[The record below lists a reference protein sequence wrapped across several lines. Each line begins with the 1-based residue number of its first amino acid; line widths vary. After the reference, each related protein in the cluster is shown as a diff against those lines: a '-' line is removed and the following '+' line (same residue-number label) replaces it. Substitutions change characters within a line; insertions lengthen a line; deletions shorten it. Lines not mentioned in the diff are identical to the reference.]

1 MQHCSYL
8 HIIAQPNKSYLM
20 DFIFPIISTHAVF
33 KDNDKLK
40 RKLEESSSRSQ
51 GKALRDLCDRNDL
64 LVAENRQLRERYAA
78 LASKVNGAEPPSSA
92 AAGTSGR
99 NGGMGDRV
107 SSGAT
112 RSTAG
117 SSTAT
122 PESPGAGNSSPVP
135 PATASAQQQQPP
147 PPPVANIPRVA
158 SRRRNSM
165 LAGTGGGGFGGEE
178 SQPLSQPQPP
188 LASAPRMPSSRRRNS
203 MLGSGVREIPT
214 SMLQAPPPEFGSD
227 QNNRKDFG
235 GLVGG
240 PPGTITTQ
248 GRGEEEDPILG
259 KTFSLNVASPS
270 SVGGGGA
277 CGGIKSKAE
286 MAKKK
291 IGLRRASMF
300 T

>member
-1 MQHCSYL
+1 MY
-8 HIIAQPNKSYLM
+8 
-20 DFIFPIISTHAVF
+20 AVF

-40 RKLEESSSRSQ
+40 RKLEERSSRSQ
-51 GKALRDLCDRNDL
+51 GKALRDLCDRNDRL
-64 LVAENRQLRERYAA
+64 EAENHQLRERYAA
-78 LASKVNGAEPPSSA
+78 LASKMNGSASGGGAGVEP
-92 AAGTSGR
+92 GTTSGR
-99 NGGMGDRV
+99 NGGLGDRV

-112 RSTAG
+112 GSTAG

-122 PESPGAGNSSPVP
+122 PESPGAGPGPGNSSPVP
-135 PATASAQQQQPP
+135 PTAAPQQQQPP
-147 PPPVANIPRVA
+147 PPPVAAIPRVA

-165 LAGTGGGGFGGEE
+165 LAGTGGGGLSGDGPQ
-178 SQPLSQPQPP
+178 QPLSQPPV
-188 LASAPRMPSSRRRNS
+188 ATVSRAASSRRRNS

-240 PPGTITTQ
+240 PPGTITTH
-248 GRGEEEDPILG
+248 GHGAEEDPILG
-259 KTFSLNVASPS
+259 KTFSVNVASP
-270 SVGGGGA
+270 A
-277 CGGIKSKAE
+277 AAAAGGIKSKAE

>member
-1 MQHCSYL
+1 MYSIPLY
-8 HIIAQPNKSYLM
+8 Y
-20 DFIFPIISTHAVF
+20 AVF

-64 LVAENRQLRERYAA
+64 LEAENRQLRERYAA
-78 LASKVNGAEPPSSA
+78 LASKVNGTAGGAEPASS
-92 AAGTSGR
+92 GRTSGR

-107 SSGAT
+107 SSGNT

-122 PESPGAGNSSPVP
+122 PESPGAGTSSPVP
-135 PATASAQQQQPP
+135 PATASAQEQQTPS
-147 PPPVANIPRVA
+147 PVANITRVA
-158 SRRRNSM
+158 SRRRNSL

-178 SQPLSQPQPP
+178 SQPPLQPQPP
-188 LASAPRMPSSRRRNS
+188 LAAVPRTASFRRRNS

-240 PPGTITTQ
+240 PSGTITYHGQ
-248 GRGEEEDPILG
+248 NDEEDPILG
-259 KTFSLNVASPS
+259 KTVSLNVASPAS
-270 SVGGGGA
+270 AAGDGN
-277 CGGIKSKAE
+277 GGIKSKAE